1 MSQEQD
7 RKFVRNFLAVIVAL
21 ALAGIIFGILANVL
35 VGIYQ
40 PPGDRARQLAR
51 LRAERM
57 EPVGRVNI
65 ASEPSAVDSAE
76 AATDNDSA
84 THGAARSG
92 EQVVEQVCS
101 ACHTVEFMNAP
112 RIGEKD
118 EWTPRAKKGLGTLAE
133 HALKGFGN
141 MPPQGDVVSEAE
153 ARAAVRYM
161 VETKTGIRLK

>member
-7 RKFVRNFLAVIVAL
+7 RKFVRNFLGVIAAL

-35 VGIYQ
+35 VDVYQ
-40 PPGDRARQLAR
+40 DPGDRARQLAR

-57 EPVGRVNI
+57 QPIGEVNV
-65 ASEPSAVDSAE
+65 ASEPSAVDTAE
-76 AATDNDSA
+76 AAPEPESDA
-84 THGAARSG
+84 AARSG

-101 ACHTVEFMNAP
+101 ACHTIEFMNAP
-112 RIGEKD
+112 RIGNKE
-118 EWTPRAKKGLGTLAE
+118 EWAPRAKEGLDTLAE
-133 HALKGFGN
+133 HALKGYGN

-161 VETKTGIRLK
+161 VEAKTGLTLK